1 MNEGQFQDLL
11 RKTSDENNIIL
22 DILERDNSLL
32 NRKARTSE
40 NTLLHYACLFS
51 NLVLVKELV
60 KRGSNIHL
68 KNSNAIDALYQAV
81 QGHNKNFPI
90 ISFLLEK
97 GADPCS
103 KTKYWT
109 ALGWAS
115 IYADLE
121 ICLLLLSYGADLLET
136 MYGTVGKIK
145 ENSTAIE
152 LYGEFYGID
161 WTKKEKECKMLQL
174 AWLNGPHPTQVKRR
188 NWERRWPFLQV
199 LYFNGFQHLKY
210 RLELLKSCASFRFLA
225 KKAAFSTNVSIQSLD
240 VSKNEKRFA
249 ALIRWIF
256 SHPDIWR
263 IIIFFI

>member
-32 NRKARTSE
+32 NRKARTSKF
-40 NTLLHYACLFS
+40 TLLHYACLFS
-51 NLVLVKELV
+51 NFSLVKELV
-60 KRGSNIHL
+60 KRGSNIND
-68 KNSNAIDALYQAV
+68 KNANAIDPLYQAIH
-81 QGHNKNFPI
+81 GHNKNLQI

-103 KTKYWT
+103 KTNYWT
-109 ALGWAS
+109 ALGQAA

-121 ICLLLLSYGADLLET
+121 ICLLLLSYGANLLET
-136 MYGTVGKIK
+136 MYGTVGNVKRH
-145 ENSTAIE
+145 STAIE

-161 WTKKEKECKMLQL
+161 YEKKEKECKMLHL
-174 AWLNGPHPTQVKRR
+174 AWSNGPHPSQVKRR

-210 RLELLKSCASFRFLA
+210 RLELLK
-225 KKAAFSTNVSIQSLD
+225 AAALLTNALVPSLD
-240 VSKNEKRFA
+240 VSTSGKRFA

-263 IIIFFI
+263 IIISFI